1 MFSKTYGVF
10 NENADYM
17 RLLIIYWHQSPFREK
32 HLI

>member
-17 RLLIIYWHQSPFREK
+17 RLLIVSFHEK